1 MQKKASFEVVDLTK
15 AVLTA
20 AQIGALCKKLGVS
33 PREILRSKDPAY
45 AEHDLGSAKLTD
57 AKLLK
62 LMAENPGLIQRPII
76 VKGSKA
82 VIARPVEAALDLL
95 K

>member
-1 MQKKASFEVVDLTK
+1 MVDLTK
-15 AVLTA
+15 TPLTA
-20 AQIGALCKKLGVS
+20 AQIGELCKKLGVS

-45 AEHDLGSAKLTD
+45 AEHGLGSSKLTD
-57 AKLLK
+57 AQLCK

-76 VKGSKA
+76 VKGSQA
-82 VIARPVEAALDLL
+82 VIARPAEAVLDLL

>member
-15 AVLTA
+15 ATLTA
-20 AQIGALCKKLGVS
+20 GQIGELCKKLGVS

-45 AEHDLGSAKLTD
+45 AEHDLGVAKLTD
-57 AKLLK
+57 AQLLK

-82 VIARPVEAALDLL
+82 VIARPAEAALDLL

>member
-1 MQKKASFEVVDLTK
+1 MQRKASFEVVDLTK
-15 AVLTA
+15 ATLTA
-20 AQIGALCKKLGVS
+20 AQIGELCKKLGVS
-33 PREILRSKDPAY
+33 PREILRSKEPAY
-45 AEHDLGSAKLTD
+45 AENDLGSAKLTD
-57 AKLLK
+57 GKLLK
-62 LMAENPGLIQRPII
+62 LMAGSPGLIQRPIV

>member
-1 MQKKASFEVVDLTK
+1 VVDLTRTP
-15 AVLTA
+15 LTA
-20 AQIGALCKKLGVS
+20 AQIRELCKKLGVS
-33 PREILRSKDPAY
+33 PREILRGKDPAY

-57 AKLLK
+57 AQLLK

-76 VKGSKA
+76 VKGGKA

-95 K
+95 

>member
-15 AVLTA
+15 AALTA
-20 AQIGALCKKLGVS
+20 AEIGALCKKLGVS

-45 AEHDLGSAKLTD
+45 AEHIGSAKLTD
-57 AKLLK
+57 AQLLK

-82 VIARPVEAALDLL
+82 VIARPAEAALDLL